1 MTTTPTAR
9 PVSGQLMVQAFPEPG
24 AAIRTAYRELA
35 LAEHGTD
42 EQKKALGDPAK
53 LPRPWMPATCRTKVL
68 REQLWDWFDRFV
80 TWLNHEYVWDP
91 MSTVLA
97 CWPTHPHLVH
107 EIAVLADQRR
117 RAGTNLTSDGIEEWH
132 RYSLPSF
139 HDRLRNRTQDH
150 CTDGHQPWPARSR
163 YAAHNGNEHINDRL
177 GSFASDTLQMQQV
190 LETEHTSTSAG
201 ARLHAIRIDLETGEV
216 LD

>member
-1 MTTTPTAR
+1 MTRTTSAPLT
-9 PVSGQLMVQAFPEPG
+9 SEQLMVQAFPEPG

-35 LAEHGTD
+35 LADHGTD

-53 LPRPWMPATCRTKVL
+53 LPRPWIPATCRTKVL
-68 REQLWDWFDRFV
+68 REQLWDWLDRFV

-91 MSTVLA
+91 MATVLP

-117 RAGTNLTSDGIEEWH
+117 RAGTNLTSDSIEEWH
-132 RYSLPSF
+132 RYSLPPF
-139 HDRLRNRTQDH
+139 YDRLRNRTQEH

-163 YAAHNGNEHINDRL
+163 YAAHNGNQHNNDRL
-177 GSFASDTLQMQQV
+177 RSFAADTLEMQQV
-190 LETEHTSTSAG
+190 LDTEHTSTSVG